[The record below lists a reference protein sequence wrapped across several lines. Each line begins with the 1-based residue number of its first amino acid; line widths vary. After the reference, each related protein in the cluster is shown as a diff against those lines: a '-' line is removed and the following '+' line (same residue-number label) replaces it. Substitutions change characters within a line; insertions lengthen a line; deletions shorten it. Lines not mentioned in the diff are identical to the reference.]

1 MVISNPENQ
10 GIPIQS
16 LAKRAPAW
24 TPQVFAKQLAEM
36 FLVGSPLEEEEDES
50 DSEEWAYQ
58 TTYIQSIPE
67 VSGRMAFIDV
77 KRTAVYPL
85 RKARKGPF
93 MDTVLVGRSA
103 SNDLCIDHTSISKLH
118 ARIRRLGEGSW
129 RLSDAG
135 SLNGTK
141 INDRPLSGDA
151 PVRDGDRI
159 VFGSLAFEVYD
170 AKRLHHL
177 LLRLK

>member
-1 MVISNPENQ
+1 MVITNPENQ
-10 GIPIQS
+10 GIPIQA
-16 LAKRAPAW
+16 LVQKAQAW
-24 TPQVFAKQLAEM
+24 TPQVLAKQYAEM
-36 FLVGSPLEEEEDES
+36 FLVGSPVDEDDEA

-58 TTYIQSIPE
+58 TTYIRSIPE
-67 VSGRMAFIDV
+67 ANGRMAFIDV

-103 SNDLCIDHTSISKLH
+103 SNDVCIDHTSISKLH

-141 INDRPLSGDA
+141 INDRVLSGDA

-170 AKRLHHL
+170 AKRFHHL

>member
-1 MVISNPENQ
+1 MDIPTPENQ

-16 LAKRAPAW
+16 LAKKAPAW
-24 TPQVFAKQLAEM
+24 TPQVFAKQYSEL
-36 FLVGSPLEEEEDES
+36 FLVGSPVDEDEAA

-67 VSGRMAFIDV
+67 ASGRMAFIDV
-77 KRTAVYPL
+77 KRTAVFPL
-85 RKARKGPF
+85 RKARKGAF
-93 MDTVLVGRSA
+93 ADTVLVGRSA
-103 SNDLCIDHTSISKLH
+103 SNDVCIDHTSISKLH

-141 INDRPLSGDA
+141 LNDRELSGDA
-151 PVRDGDRI
+151 PLRDGDRI
-159 VFGSLAFEVYD
+159 NFGTLAFEVYD

-177 LLRLK
+177 LIRLK